1 MEPRQRTHLVNEL
14 MDEANLMMGVLE
26 KAMEGQRSEAS
37 HPALHG
43 THPPQGQ
50 YSLEDE
56 HKAWGKVLR
65 ALTEVQTELDRIE
78 QCEHD
83 RIERLTPS
91 A

>member
-26 KAMEGQRSEAS
+26 KAMEGERSEER

-43 THPPQGQ
+43 THHPHGQ

-56 HKAWGKVLR
+56 HKSWGKVLR
-65 ALTEVQTELDRIE
+65 ALTEIQTELDQIE
-78 QCEHD
+78 HSEQH
-83 RIERLTPS
+83 RRERLTPNT
-91 A
+91 

>member
-14 MDEANLMMGVLE
+14 MEEANLMMGVLE
-26 KAMEGQRSEAS
+26 KAMEGERREES

-43 THPPQGQ
+43 THHPHGQ

-56 HKAWGKVLR
+56 HKSWGKVLR
-65 ALTEVQTELDRIE
+65 SLTAIQTELDQIALAE
-78 QCEHD
+78 QH
-83 RIERLTPS
+83 RRERRTSS